1 MIEMSLERGGIGLD
15 DQKVPSIDIVTTKFN
30 FPLLI
35 IIPLNSLGVDSVD
48 IGLKWRWNSSSSE
61 TEHKELETETQA
73 EGFFEVKLGWG
84 ILSLSVKGSASHS
97 SKDSEIHDTH
107 YEKDNSAKYT
117 VKLHADQLPVP
128 KGVLT
133 IIEVFILAIQPIEV
147 PATSKNQR

>member
-1 MIEMSLERGGIGLD
+1 M
-15 DQKVPSIDIVTTKFN
+15 
-30 FPLLI
+30 
-35 IIPLNSLGVDSVD
+35 
-48 IGLKWRWNSSSSE
+48 
-61 TEHKELETETQA
+61 
-73 EGFFEVKLGWG
+73 
-84 ILSLSVKGSASHS
+84 KGSASHS
-97 SKDSEIHDTH
+97 SKDSETHDTH